1 MKRGIVFIVVS
12 LSCLF
17 LLTGC
22 GKQAKEKKATAATQE
37 FAFDFEDVN
46 GKEHKLADFHGEKL
60 VVKYWAS
67 WCSICLA
74 GLDEVE
80 EIASDQTKEYQFI
93 TIVAPSY
100 KNEKKAADFSK
111 WFETLELTNMT
122 VLLDEEG
129 ELASKI
135 GIRAYPTYVYYD
147 SAGEVAKVVPGH
159 ADRETIEATLA
170 EI

>member
-1 MKRGIVFIVVS
+1 MKKAMMLLVVG
-12 LSCLF
+12 LGGF
-17 LLTGC
+17 LLLAGC
-22 GKQAKEKKATAATQE
+22 GKQAKEKKVTAATPE
-37 FAFDFEDVN
+37 FAFDFKDIN
-46 GKEHKLADFHGEKL
+46 GNEQQLADFQGEKL

-67 WCSICLA
+67 WCPICLA

-80 EIASDQTKEYQFI
+80 EIASDQTKEYQLI

-100 KNEKKAADFSK
+100 KNEKNAADFST
-111 WFETLELTNMT
+111 WFKTLELNKMT
-122 VLLDEEG
+122 VLLDEDG
-129 ELASKI
+129 ELASQI

-147 SAGEVAKVVPGH
+147 TAGEVVKVVPGH